1 MMFQFVAF
9 FIAILY
15 AFIVLSFPIT
25 AEAARL
31 PALYRSEQRD
41 HPAISRRDVF
51 SPKITNPTAST
62 TWFKDSRVNVTW
74 DTSNVPQN
82 LTNTKGKLVL
92 GFMNGRDDNEHLD
105 MQNPLAEGFDI
116 LAGTASFL
124 VPDVTPGQDYIVV
137 LFGDSGNRS
146 PKFKISTPEAK
157 ASGALDEVICAAGA
171 CG

>member
-1 MMFQFVAF
+1 MMFQFVTF

-15 AFIVLSFPIT
+15 AFAVLSLPIT

-51 SPKITNPTAST
+51 SPKITNPTAGT
-62 TWFKDSRVNVTW
+62 TWFKDSHVNVMW
-74 DTSNVPQN
+74 DTSNAPQN

-92 GFMNGRDDNEHLD
+92 GFMNDQDGNEHLD

-116 LAGTASFL
+116 FAGTVSFR

-146 PKFKISTPEAK
+146 PRFSISTPDAG
-157 ASGALDEVICAAGA
+157 AGGALVEAICAAGT

>member
-15 AFIVLSFPIT
+15 AFAVLSLPIT

-31 PALYRSEQRD
+31 PALYRSEQWN

-51 SPKITNPTAST
+51 SPKITNPTAGT

-74 DTSNVPQN
+74 DTSNAPQN

-92 GFMNGRDDNEHLD
+92 GFMDGQNDSEHLI
-105 MQNPLAEGFDI
+105 MQNPLADGFDI
-116 LAGTASFL
+116 LAGTTTFL

-146 PKFKISTPEAK
+146 PRFEISTSKAE
-157 ASGALDEVICAAGA
+157 ASGAFDEVICAAGT

>member
-1 MMFQFVAF
+1 MMFQFIAF
-9 FIAILY
+9 FVAILC
-15 AFIVLSFPIT
+15 AFAVLSLPIT

-31 PALYRSEQRD
+31 PALYRSEQSN

-51 SPKITNPTAST
+51 SPKITNPTAGT

-74 DTSNVPQN
+74 DTSNAPQN

-92 GFMNGRDDNEHLD
+92 GFMNDQDDSEHLD
-105 MQNPLAEGFDI
+105 MQNPLAQGFDI
-116 LAGTASFL
+116 LAGTMSFL
-124 VPDVTPGQDYIVV
+124 VPDVMPGPDYIVV

-146 PKFKISTPEAK
+146 PRFEIRIPEAG
-157 ASGALDEVICAAGA
+157 ASGALDEVICAAGT